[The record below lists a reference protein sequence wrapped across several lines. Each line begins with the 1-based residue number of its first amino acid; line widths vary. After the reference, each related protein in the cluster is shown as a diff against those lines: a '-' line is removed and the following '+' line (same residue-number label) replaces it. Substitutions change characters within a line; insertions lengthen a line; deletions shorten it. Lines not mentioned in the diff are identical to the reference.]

1 MEATLHRLLDEQS
14 RKTDRIAQRVEELQG
29 RMADYYEFNRIEC
42 DKVQRMLSN
51 TIEEMNQSIRLEN
64 RLISLINLLPE
75 FGGSITYSS

>member
-1 MEATLHRLLDEQS
+1 MEAALHRLLDEQS
-14 RKTDRIAQRVEELQG
+14 RKTDRIAQRVEELQD

-42 DKVQRMLSN
+42 DKVQRTLSN
-51 TIEEMNQSIRLEN
+51 TIKEMNQSIRLEN